1 MKGKVK
7 PDITE
12 SQRLVSIPCICVY
25 NFYAGCTGH
34 NEGKATLENARR
46 FLALSKR
53 VDLLE
58 VLVICSR
65 SLDFPGLSCGVGTVR
80 NSQSH
85 EVH

>member
-1 MKGKVK
+1 M
-7 PDITE
+7 
-12 SQRLVSIPCICVY
+12 
-25 NFYAGCTGH
+25 GCTGH
-34 NEGKATLENARR
+34 KEGMATLENARI

-65 SLDFPGLSCGVGTVR
+65 SLDFPGLSCRVGTVR